1 VGVRRALF
9 FIALILSAAM
19 LPLLAQ
25 QAPSQQPPPLP
36 GSPQRVLSV
45 VVLDPAHG
53 GTDPGARGA
62 NGAVEKD
69 IALTYARAVR
79 AELERQGFRVVLTR
93 DGDQNPS
100 FDDRAAIA
108 NALHNEIFISL
119 HVSST
124 GPAGTARVY
133 SYEFSQAPEMPAP
146 SPAAAPANV
155 PSLPAVPPAPTIPLG
170 IIPWEMVQKPFVD
183 QSRRLANVLQSEL
196 SRRFAGSPQA
206 STPAAV
212 RGLRS
217 VTAPAVAVEISSV
230 TAADQKTLEAMAPL
244 LATAI
249 ARAVTTFKPLYEA
262 GTT

>member
-1 VGVRRALF
+1 L
-9 FIALILSAAM
+9 FIALFIGATV

-25 QAPSQQPPPLP
+25 QAPPQQMPPLP
-36 GSPQRVLSV
+36 SPPQRVLSV

-69 IALTYARAVR
+69 IALTYARAAR

-100 FDDRAAIA
+100 FDDRAAIV
-108 NALHNEIFISL
+108 NALHNAVLISL

-124 GPAGTARVY
+124 GPAGTARAY
-133 SYEFSQAPEMPAP
+133 SYDFSQAPEMPAP
-146 SPAAAPANV
+146 SPAAPPTNAP
-155 PSLPAVPPAPTIPLG
+155 PLPPAPPAPTIPPG
-170 IIPWEMVQKPFVD
+170 MIPWEMAQKPFVD
-183 QSRRLANVLQSEL
+183 QSRRLADVLQVEL
-196 SRRFAGSPQA
+196 SKKFGGSPQA

-230 TAADQKTLEAMAPL
+230 TAADQKTLEAMAPQ
-244 LATAI
+244 LAAAI
-249 ARAVTTFKPLYEA
+249 ARAVTAFKPLYGA
-262 GTT
+262 GAK

>member
-1 VGVRRALF
+1 MLRASFFLALF
-9 FIALILSAAM
+9 LGLIV

-25 QAPSQQPPPLP
+25 QAHPQQPPPLP
-36 GSPQRVLSV
+36 NPPQRVVSV

-53 GTDPGARGA
+53 STDPGARGA

-69 IALTYARAVR
+69 IVLAYARAAK

-108 NALHNEIFISL
+108 NALHNAIFISL

-146 SPAAAPANV
+146 SPAAASTNAPL
-155 PSLPAVPPAPTIPLG
+155 LPPVPPAPAIPPG
-170 IIPWEMVQKPFVD
+170 MIPWEMAQEPFVD
-183 QSRRLANVLQSEL
+183 QSRRLADVLQVEL
-196 SRRFAGSPQA
+196 SQKFAGSPQA
-206 STPAAV
+206 PTLAAV

-249 ARAVTTFKPLYEA
+249 ARAARAFKLLYEA
-262 GTT
+262 GAK